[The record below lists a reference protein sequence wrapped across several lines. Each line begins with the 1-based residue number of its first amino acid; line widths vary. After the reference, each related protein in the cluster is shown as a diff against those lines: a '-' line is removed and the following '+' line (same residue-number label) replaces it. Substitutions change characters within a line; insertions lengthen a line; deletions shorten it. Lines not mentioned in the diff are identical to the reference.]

1 MVQTRG
7 PSTDFSLPSGV
18 GTFLE
23 LQDVPRGP
31 SPGAAW
37 EVEGVGISM
46 AGEAWGMSVR
56 QGQEEKK
63 KSWAYGDM
71 GTVLTSHPPLA
82 EGLCGTGKGIEEP
95 TMGPGKG
102 SSGFGNSLQRHRAVT
117 S

>member
-1 MVQTRG
+1 
-7 PSTDFSLPSGV
+7 
-18 GTFLE
+18 
-23 LQDVPRGP
+23 
-31 SPGAAW
+31 
-37 EVEGVGISM
+37 M

-71 GTVLTSHPPLA
+71 GTVLTSRPPLA

-95 TMGPGKG
+95 TMGLGKG